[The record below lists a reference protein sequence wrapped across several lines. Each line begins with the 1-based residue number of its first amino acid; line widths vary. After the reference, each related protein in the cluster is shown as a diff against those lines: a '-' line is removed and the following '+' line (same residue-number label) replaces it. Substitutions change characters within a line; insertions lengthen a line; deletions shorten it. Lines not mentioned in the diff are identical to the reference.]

1 MKNNYTFSSRRK
13 TYLKSTAL
21 FFLTFVSTMVF
32 QQANAQSTYKIE
44 GDSQIKV
51 AVDSIKNN
59 FTAVGSTNAINAEG
73 NFIIKDGSLD
83 HISSFK
89 LKMPMVNSNMSP
101 SETLTNDSIGFEL
114 THVMVLPTMR
124 LIHIVGM
131 LDVGGVSSRTELD
144 FSFTVNEDQTIS
156 LFGTK
161 SIKLKDYNKDS
172 KFSSAVLKDNA
183 EVKLD
188 MNLLFKNN
196 QLNLAVVSPEPE
208 KK

>member
-13 TYLKSTAL
+13 TYLKSTTL
-21 FFLTFVSTMVF
+21 FFLTLISTMVL
-32 QQANAQSTYKIE
+32 QHASAQSTYKIE

-51 AVDSIKNN
+51 SVDSTKNN
-59 FTAVGSTNAINAEG
+59 FTAMGSTNAINAEG
-73 NFIIKDGSLD
+73 SFTIKDGALD
-83 HISSFK
+83 DITAFK
-89 LKMPMVNSNMSP
+89 LRMPMINSNLP
-101 SETLTNDSIGFEL
+101 LGELLANDSIGFEL

-124 LIHIVGM
+124 LIHIVGI

-144 FSFTVNEDQTIS
+144 FSFTVNEDQSIS

-196 QLNLAVVSPEPE
+196 QLNLAVVNPEQE

>member
-1 MKNNYTFSSRRK
+1 MRNNYSFSSRRK
-13 TYLKSTAL
+13 TFQKSAAL
-21 FFLTFVSTMVF
+21 FFLTFISTMVF
-32 QQANAQSTYKIE
+32 QQASAQVTYKIA

-59 FTAVGSTNAINAEG
+59 FTASAIAINAEG
-73 NFIIKDGSLD
+73 NFTIKDGLLD
-83 HISSFK
+83 DISAFK
-89 LKMPMVNSNMSP
+89 LKMPIINSNLP
-101 SETLTNDSIGFEL
+101 EAETLTNDSIGFEL

-131 LDVGGVSSRTELD
+131 LDVGGVSSRTEMD
-144 FSFTVNEDQTIS
+144 FSFTVNEDQSIS

-161 SIKLKDYNKDS
+161 SIKLKDYNREA
-172 KFSSAVLKDNA
+172 KFNSVVLKDNA

-196 QLNLAVVSPEPE
+196 QLNLAAVSSESE

>member
-13 TYLKSTAL
+13 TYLKSTTL
-21 FFLTFVSTMVF
+21 FFLTLISTMVL
-32 QQANAQSTYKIE
+32 QHASAQSTYKIE

-51 AVDSIKNN
+51 SVDSTKNN
-59 FTAVGSTNAINAEG
+59 FTAMGSTNAINAEG
-73 NFIIKDGSLD
+73 SFTIKDGALD
-83 HISSFK
+83 DITAFK
-89 LKMPMVNSNMSP
+89 LRMPMINSNLP
-101 SETLTNDSIGFEL
+101 LGELLANDSIGFEL

-124 LIHIVGM
+124 LIHIVGI

-144 FSFTVNEDQTIS
+144 FSFTVNEDQSIS

-161 SIKLKDYNKDS
+161 SIKLKDYNKDF

-196 QLNLAVVSPEPE
+196 QLNLAVVNPEQE

>member
-51 AVDSIKNN
+51 SVDSIKNN
-59 FTAVGSTNAINAEG
+59 FTAMGSTNAINAEG

-83 HISSFK
+83 HINAFK
-89 LKMPMVNSNMSP
+89 LKMPMVNSNMP
-101 SETLTNDSIGFEL
+101 QTEALTNDSIGFEL

-144 FSFTVNEDQTIS
+144 FSFTVNEDQSIS

-172 KFSSAVLKDNA
+172 KFSSAVLKDSA

>member
-1 MKNNYTFSSRRK
+1 
-13 TYLKSTAL
+13 
-21 FFLTFVSTMVF
+21 MVL
-32 QQANAQSTYKIE
+32 QHASAQSTYKIE

-51 AVDSIKNN
+51 SVDSTKNN
-59 FTAVGSTNAINAEG
+59 FTAMGSTNAINAEG
-73 NFIIKDGSLD
+73 SFTIKDGALD
-83 HISSFK
+83 DITAFK
-89 LKMPMVNSNMSP
+89 LRMPMINSNLP
-101 SETLTNDSIGFEL
+101 LGELLANDSIGFEL

-124 LIHIVGM
+124 LIHIVGI

-144 FSFTVNEDQTIS
+144 FSFTVNEDQSIS

-196 QLNLAVVSPEPE
+196 QLNLAVVNPEQE

>member
-13 TYLKSTAL
+13 TYLKSTTL
-21 FFLTFVSTMVF
+21 FFLTLISTMVL
-32 QQANAQSTYKIE
+32 QHASAQSNYKIE

-51 AVDSIKNN
+51 SVDSTKNN
-59 FTAVGSTNAINAEG
+59 FTAMGSTNAINAEG
-73 NFIIKDGSLD
+73 SFTIKDGALD
-83 HISSFK
+83 DITAFK
-89 LKMPMVNSNMSP
+89 LRMPMINSNLP
-101 SETLTNDSIGFEL
+101 LGELLANDSIGFEL

-124 LIHIVGM
+124 LIHIVGI

-144 FSFTVNEDQTIS
+144 FSFTVNEDQSIS

-196 QLNLAVVSPEPE
+196 QLNLAVVNPEQE